1 MQTEPILSPH
11 DGSTVGHIPVCGAA
25 GIAMEGM
32 SHIRHPGIEHG

>member
-11 DGSTVGHIPVCGAA
+11 DGSTAGHMPVCGAA